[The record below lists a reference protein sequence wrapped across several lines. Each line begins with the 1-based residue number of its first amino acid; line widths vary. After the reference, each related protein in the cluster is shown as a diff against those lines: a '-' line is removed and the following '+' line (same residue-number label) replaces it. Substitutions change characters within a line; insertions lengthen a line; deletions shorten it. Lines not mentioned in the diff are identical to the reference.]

1 MEQGIKR
8 NIQVKKENKLLVILL
23 KDCMKIVKK
32 IKINHKK
39 KKIMKKK
46 MRKKMVRKKM
56 MKKNKMRKNNNNYF
70 FWKYF

>member
-1 MEQGIKR
+1 M
-8 NIQVKKENKLLVILL
+8 KKENKLLVILL

-46 MRKKMVRKKM
+46 MRKKM
-56 MKKNKMRKNNNNYF
+56 MKKNKIRKNNNNYF
-70 FWKYF
+70 FGNIFNFDIQLYLYIFKY